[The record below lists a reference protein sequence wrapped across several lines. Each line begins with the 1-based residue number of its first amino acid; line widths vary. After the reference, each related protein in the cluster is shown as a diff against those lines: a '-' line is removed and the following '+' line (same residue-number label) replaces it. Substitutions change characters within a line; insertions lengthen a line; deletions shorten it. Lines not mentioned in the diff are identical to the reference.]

1 MKANR
6 AKWDILYEI
15 LDFVL
20 LNKNVART
28 SVEGHISAAQRHA
41 KTYFQPLLDRGY
53 MTISTEKHGKQTF
66 HYCNATAAGLEL
78 RDKIMRIYELFGGE
92 RPIW

>member
-1 MKANR
+1 MNTNR
-6 AKWDILYEI
+6 SKWDILYEL

-28 SVEGHISAAQRHA
+28 SVAWHISVTQEYT
-41 KTYFQPLLDRGY
+41 KKYFQPLLDRGY

-66 HYCNATAAGLEL
+66 HYCNATSKGLEL
-78 RDKIMRIYELFGGE
+78 RDKIKDVYNLFGGK
-92 RPIW
+92 RPTW